1 MKEKILVVDDEK
13 IILKTLDKLLS
24 KEGYQVTVT
33 DNSYAALA
41 KIKKEFFDLIIL
53 DVRMPHMNGISLLQ
67 NIRRIQE
74 GKERSMVIIIT
85 GYASEDVPV
94 KAIELGVDG
103 YIMKPFEM
111 DEFLYTVNRAIEVC
125 RLRKEREKYL
135 KELERKNKELEE
147 SREKYRNLVTSLSRV
162 VWAKT
167 KNRDLEKEIRE
178 ILSRY
183 EKK

>member
-85 GYASEDVPV
+85 GYASEDVPI

-111 DEFLYTVNRAIEVC
+111 DAFLYTV
-125 RLRKEREKYL
+125 
-135 KELERKNKELEE
+135 
-147 SREKYRNLVTSLSRV
+147 
-162 VWAKT
+162 
-167 KNRDLEKEIRE
+167 
-178 ILSRY
+178 
-183 EKK
+183 